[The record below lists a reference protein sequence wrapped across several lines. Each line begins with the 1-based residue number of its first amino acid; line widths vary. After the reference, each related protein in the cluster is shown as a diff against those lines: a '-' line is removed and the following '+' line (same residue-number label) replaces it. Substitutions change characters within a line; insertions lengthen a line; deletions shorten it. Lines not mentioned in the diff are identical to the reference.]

1 MRLGLITY
9 DTNHFKTEQ
18 IALGLNLQG
27 YSDLIFYGLP
37 FVQRPG
43 REVLFAHRPDMTQGA
58 HSRDVAAAVNAPFIA
73 VETAAAIPA
82 DGADLFV
89 ILGAGLL
96 PAEFVQLTLGRV
108 INAHPGII
116 PLVRGLD
123 AFKWAIVDGM
133 PVGNSLHYID
143 EEADAGEVLGIEST
157 PLFSD
162 DTLETF
168 ARRHYELEILMMIG
182 FEAYLERGPLSPS
195 AATRP
200 ARMRMPL
207 DVQATLLERFEE
219 YKGQFAVRRG
229 SATK

>member
-9 DTNHFKTEQ
+9 DTNHLKTEQ
-18 IALGLNLQG
+18 VALGLNLRG

-37 FVQRPG
+37 FVQRAD
-43 REVLFAHRPDMTQGA
+43 RKVLFVHRPNMIQGA
-58 HSRDVAAAVNAPFIA
+58 HAREVAAAVSAPFVA

-82 DGADLFV
+82 NDADLFV

-96 PAEFVQLTLGRV
+96 PAEFVRVTLGRV

-123 AFKWAIVDGM
+123 AFKWAIIDRM
-133 PVGNSLHYID
+133 PIGNSLHYID
-143 EEADAGEVLGIEST
+143 EEADAGEVMGIVPT

-182 FEAYLERGPLSPS
+182 FETYLERRQLSPS

-207 DVQATLLERFEE
+207 EVQATLRERFEE
-219 YKGQFAVRRG
+219 YKRQFAVRRD